1 MNHCRIATIT
11 ISPDPPSVGSSFGTR
26 LDKLDK
32 RSKRRSWAIQLVR
45 RTGCRYAALYGSI
58 LVPVFASAANPF
70 LEAKDDKP
78 VSVKF
83 RGTEW
88 SDEIGRDEIPLTARV
103 VTTRIAKMPWG
114 AIFKIEFADLKSRAE
129 KRREI
134 RPDYFIVTDDRIVLL
149 NEEDNED
156 AAKKIS
162 TMDNPPTFED
172 GDVRGITSGK
182 LDHEEGPWTTTI
194 NVKGDECAYLTSHN
208 SGHFSKI
215 VWKKGVGLVENA
227 SGYGAHA
234 DGYRLKR
241 EVTSRKQ

>member
-1 MNHCRIATIT
+1 MNHCRTATMIV
-11 ISPDPPSVGSSFGTR
+11 SM
-26 LDKLDK
+26 LM
-32 RSKRRSWAIQLVR
+32 LVSA
-45 RTGCRYAALYGSI
+45 Y
-58 LVPVFASAANPF
+58 AANPF

-88 SDEIGRDEIPLTARV
+88 GDEISRDEIPLTARV

-114 AIFKIEFADLKSRAE
+114 AIFKIEFTDLKSRA
-129 KRREI
+129 KKPREI
-134 RPDYFIVTDDRIVLL
+134 PPDYFIVTDDRIVLL
-149 NEEDNED
+149 NEEDND
-156 AAKKIS
+156 AAVKKIS
-162 TMDNPPTFED
+162 VMDKPPTFED

-194 NVKGDECAYLTSHN
+194 EVKGAECTYLTSHN

-215 VWKKGVGLVENA
+215 VWKKAAGLLEYA

-241 EVTSRKQ
+241 AAKT